1 MLSKQEKDNLARVFK
16 SFDKN
21 DDGRL
26 DMEEVKKG
34 YLEHYGRIITD
45 EEVAKMFAAVDTDG
59 SGFIDYSEFVIA
71 AMNEQ

>member
-1 MLSKQEKDNLARVFK
+1 VFK